1 MKKVVFSMV
10 LLFVIGVV
18 GTLVSVSA
26 SGGFSLETYA
36 IRDQVV
42 VSKKDISKIEIDL
55 SSSDLTVNPTSE
67 NEITVELTGK
77 ISKKLKKKL
86 QLDVQEKGDS
96 VKIALKGEDQIKFN
110 VGVLI
115 VDTNVEVFL
124 PQKIYDSIKIDNSSG
139 DINIQEFKSKNT
151 IFETSSGDITATN
164 LHSKGHRFHSSSGE
178 MKLSNVTGNIE
189 AESSSGDMII
199 QFENAT
205 GNLDAKTS
213 SGDVSVEY
221 RYEPKSLAIDF
232 KASSGD
238 GEVTLDGVNFE
249 ERSENEIRGFI
260 GTGDFKVTVET
271 SSGDFSLR

>member
-1 MKKVVFSMV
+1 MV

-18 GTLVSVSA
+18 GTLISVSA

-42 VSKKDISKIEIDL
+42 VSKKDISKIDIDI
-55 SSSDLTVNPTSE
+55 SSSDLTVNPTPE
-67 NEITVELTGK
+67 DEITVELTGK

-86 QLDVQEKGDS
+86 QLNVQENGDAL
-96 VKIALKGEDQIKFN
+96 KISLKGEDQIKFN

-124 PQKIYDSIKIDNSSG
+124 PQKIYDSIKIHNSSG

-151 IFETSSGDITATN
+151 IFETSSGDIIATN
-164 LHSKGHRFHSSSGE
+164 LHSEEHRFHSSSGE

-221 RYEPKSLAIDF
+221 RDEPKSLAIDF

-238 GEVTLDGVNFE
+238 GNVTLDGVNFE
-249 ERSENEIRGFI
+249 ERSENEILGVI

-271 SSGDFSLR
+271 SSGDFSLE

>member
-1 MKKVVFSMV
+1 MKKVVFSML

-42 VSKKDISKIEIDL
+42 VSKKDISKIDIDL
-55 SSSDLTVNPTSE
+55 SSSDLTVNPTTE
-67 NEITVELTGK
+67 DEITVELTGK

-86 QLDVQEKGDS
+86 QLDVQENGDAL
-96 VKIALKGEDQIKFN
+96 KIGLKGEDQIKFN

-139 DINIQEFKSKNT
+139 DINIQEFKSKNM

-164 LHSKGHRFHSSSGE
+164 LHSEEHRFHSSSGE
-178 MKLSNVTGNIE
+178 MKLSNVTGNIK
-189 AESSSGDMII
+189 AESSSGDVII

-221 RYEPKSLAIDF
+221 RDEPKSLTIDF

-238 GEVTLDGVNFE
+238 GEVTLDDVHFE
-249 ERSENEIRGFI
+249 ERSENEIRGVI
-260 GTGDFKVTVET
+260 GTGNFKVTVET

>member
-26 SGGFSLETYA
+26 SGGFSLETYT

-42 VSKKDISKIEIDL
+42 VSKKDISKIDIDL

-67 NEITVELTGK
+67 NEITIELTGK

-86 QLDVQEKGDS
+86 QLNVQENGDAL
-96 VKIALKGEDQIKFN
+96 KIGLKGEDQIKFN

-139 DINIQEFKSKNT
+139 DINIQEFKSKNM
-151 IFETSSGDITATN
+151 IFETSSGDIMATN
-164 LHSKGHRFHSSSGE
+164 LHSEEHRFHSASGE
-178 MKLSNVTGNIE
+178 MKLSNVTGNIK

-221 RYEPKSLAIDF
+221 RTEPTSLAIDF

-238 GEVTLDGVNFE
+238 GEVTIDDVHFE
-249 ERSENEIRGFI
+249 ERSENEIRGVI
-260 GTGDFKVTVET
+260 GTGDFKVKVET

>member
-1 MKKVVFSMV
+1 MKKVVFSML

-42 VSKKDISKIEIDL
+42 VSKKDISKIDIDL
-55 SSSDLTVNPTSE
+55 SSSDLTVNPTTE
-67 NEITVELTGK
+67 DEITVELTGK

-86 QLDVQEKGDS
+86 QLDVQENGDAI
-96 VKIALKGEDQIKFN
+96 KISLKGEDQIKFN
-110 VGVLI
+110 IGVLI
-115 VDTNVEVFL
+115 LDTNVAVFL

-139 DINIQEFKSKNT
+139 DINIQEFKSKNM
-151 IFETSSGDITATN
+151 IFETSSGDIIATN
-164 LHSKGHRFHSSSGE
+164 LHSEGHRFHSSSGE

-189 AESSSGDMII
+189 AESSSGDII
-199 QFENAT
+199 IHFENAT

-221 RYEPKSLAIDF
+221 RDEPNSLAIDF

-238 GEVTLDGVNFE
+238 GNVTLDGVHFA
-249 ERSENEIRGFI
+249 ERSENEIRGVI